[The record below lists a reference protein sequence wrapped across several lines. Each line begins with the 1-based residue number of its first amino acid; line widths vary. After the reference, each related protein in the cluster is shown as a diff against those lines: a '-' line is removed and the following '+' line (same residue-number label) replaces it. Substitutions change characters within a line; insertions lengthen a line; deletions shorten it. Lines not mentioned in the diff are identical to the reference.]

1 MRKWLVVL
9 PLLLLFPPAL
19 SRYVSEPAL
28 YLVRIRSVLEGSAMD
43 EEEGFGVPARIVGLL
58 QSGSGENSLSQ
69 QAAENGEFRFILPR
83 KLLLPPDLRPPRLRE
98 PGD

>member
-1 MRKWLVVL
+1 M
-9 PLLLLFPPAL
+9 
-19 SRYVSEPAL
+19 
-28 YLVRIRSVLEGSAMD
+28 RIRPVLEGSVLD

-69 QAAENGEFRFILPR
+69 QAAENGEFRFILPPR

-98 PGD
+98 PGG